1 MRSAARSRAPFVA
14 LPLPADAK
22 PSDASLRLTSG
33 LRRHARFGARQ
44 QNHADGGGPSRANL
58 DGTSNFAGSARTARS
73 ARRWQCR
80 APVARKQTPQR
91 KRTQP
96 ATPPTRPLRGMGRE
110 AGFGALP
117 EPETALMRAVLE
129 DAILCYLGRGRRR
142 RMDPRILAREA
153 EFWILR
159 DDWESPFS
167 FNNVCTALGLC
178 VSSSRREI
186 LAWRDDPTRARRSAE
201 AFA

>member
-1 MRSAARSRAPFVA
+1 MRARSIAPSLA
-14 LPLPADAK
+14 ADDK
-22 PSDASLRLTSG
+22 RSDASFGLTSG
-33 LRRHARFGARQ
+33 LRRHAQFDARQ
-44 QNHADGGGPSRANL
+44 QNHADGRGPARANL
-58 DGTSNFAGSARTARS
+58 DGTSNFAGPARTARS
-73 ARRWQCR
+73 ARRWQRR

-91 KRTQP
+91 ERTQP

-142 RMDPRILAREA
+142 RIDPRILAREA

-167 FNNVCTALGLC
+167 FNNVCSALGLC

>member
-1 MRSAARSRAPFVA
+1 
-14 LPLPADAK
+14 
-22 PSDASLRLTSG
+22 
-33 LRRHARFGARQ
+33 
-44 QNHADGGGPSRANL
+44 
-58 DGTSNFAGSARTARS
+58 
-73 ARRWQCR
+73 
-80 APVARKQTPQR
+80 
-91 KRTQP
+91 
-96 ATPPTRPLRGMGRE
+96 MGRE

-153 EFWILR
+153 EFWIRR

-167 FNNVCTALGLC
+167 FNNVCTALGLS
-178 VSSSRREI
+178 VSTSRRII
-186 LAWRDDPTRARRSAE
+186 LSWRDDPARARLSAE